1 MSVISVKYIWV
12 QNKSN
17 QHWDL
22 REKGYTFEHL
32 TWNIWTLNLKHHHN
46 LDFLFMGIL
55 GRFFLK
61 LTLKILLK
69 AKVVL
74 ILYAGSKEF
83 VFRLEEC
90 KFCVGSIY
98 PK

>member
-69 AKVVL
+69 TKVVWYFMQDPKNL
-74 ILYAGSKEF
+74 CSGWKNVSF
-83 VFRLEEC
+83 V
-90 KFCVGSIY
+90 
-98 PK
+98 

>member
-1 MSVISVKYIWV
+1 
-12 QNKSN
+12 
-17 QHWDL
+17 
-22 REKGYTFEHL
+22 
-32 TWNIWTLNLKHHHN
+32 
-46 LDFLFMGIL
+46 MGIL

-90 KFCVGSIY
+90 KFCVGSIN

>member
-1 MSVISVKYIWV
+1 
-12 QNKSN
+12 
-17 QHWDL
+17 
-22 REKGYTFEHL
+22 
-32 TWNIWTLNLKHHHN
+32 
-46 LDFLFMGIL
+46 MGIL

-90 KFCVGSIY
+90 KFCRKYLSQIRNRVYILISFELGRI
-98 PK
+98 